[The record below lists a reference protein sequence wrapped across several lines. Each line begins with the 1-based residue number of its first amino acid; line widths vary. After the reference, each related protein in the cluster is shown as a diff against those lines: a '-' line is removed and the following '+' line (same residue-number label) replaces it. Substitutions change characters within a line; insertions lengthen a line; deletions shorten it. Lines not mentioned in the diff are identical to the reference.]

1 VSFFLWGFFL
11 SSLLDL
17 LIQLTSLPQSTGNSK
32 LWQNIDLKQEPH
44 SKKTH
49 DDQQLIH
56 VLLLQPTAETTYA
69 HENPPDC
76 GPHEDDRE
84 DAARL

>member
-1 VSFFLWGFFL
+1 
-11 SSLLDL
+11 L
-17 LIQLTSLPQSTGNSK
+17 LIQLTSLPHSTGNSK
-32 LWQNIDLKQEPH
+32 LRQNVDLKQEPDN
-44 SKKTH
+44 KKTH

-56 VLLLQPTAETTYA
+56 VLLLQPTAENTYA
-69 HENPPDC
+69 QENPPDC